1 MDDTATRRVVAG
13 FDAVV
18 VVVVVVGA
26 GITAH
31 ESDIEQGWIYLGS

>member
-13 FDAVV
+13 FDAV

>member
-1 MDDTATRRVVAG
+1 VAG
-13 FDAVV
+13 FDA

>member
-13 FDAVV
+13 FDA
-18 VVVVVVGA
+18 VVVGA